1 MDTVIGGQFH
11 RCEHLSVT
19 VTVTRTYFYPREQCN
34 RAPYLINSN
43 LSTFLDSVSFI
54 LLLIPSFH
62 PQISSNVFMAYP
74 TPPSSAVVPITN
86 NVQHPYPPT
95 QATIQLDDLDT
106 STRQTSWRYGR
117 IFPQGFFLNA
127 LFPRA
132 MTPAQLVVEQY
143 RQHQHQL
150 REQEEQSARLR
161 LELELIGRYSL
172 QTGSSIGSY
181 STGNASRTIQGTP
194 PALPPKDY
202 PRVQSPTIEVSD
214 NGLPDQVYSGSS
226 ELDSDSLVTQYGDT
240 ETESEVE
247 VEYGPRIRATS
258 TRWECL
264 AIAVSSSGWCFQGF
278 YSYLDQRQEATQMI
292 SAMGFAVDIPCARN
306 GCTDTLPNLDALT
319 THIDMH
325 NMGTP
330 GIPYVSGPLA
340 GRRRSLIPTS
350 SSYVCLTCQACFT
363 TLEDKIIHRRDCGL
377 RDSSHMSPPPSPGG
391 VYASDFLHMLLYVL
405 IKDVPRLNR
414 FTARFT
420 QAFWNP

>member
-1 MDTVIGGQFH
+1 
-11 RCEHLSVT
+11 
-19 VTVTRTYFYPREQCN
+19 
-34 RAPYLINSN
+34 
-43 LSTFLDSVSFI
+43 
-54 LLLIPSFH
+54 
-62 PQISSNVFMAYP
+62 MAYP

-264 AIAVSSSGWCFQGF
+264 AIA
-278 YSYLDQRQEATQMI
+278 RQEATQMI

-330 GIPYVSGPLA
+330 GIPLFYDSGGQNNTPTRLWPA
-340 GRRRSLIPTS
+340 GLVTH
-350 SSYVCLTCQACFT
+350 V
-363 TLEDKIIHRRDCGL
+363 
-377 RDSSHMSPPPSPGG
+377 
-391 VYASDFLHMLLYVL
+391 AST
-405 IKDVPRLNR
+405 IAGRLNR